1 MAVYKVAQDVEAEDK
16 LLGPFSF
23 RQFIYLM
30 VASISI
36 AAAWGLFQMFPP
48 LVIIPLPIIVFFGV
62 LALPLRKDQPM
73 ETYLAAIV
81 SFYIKPRKRLW
92 TPDGIESNIIITA
105 PKNEEVQLTKGISTT
120 EAEKRLAYLAAL
132 ADSRGWSIRHT
143 VQPAQGATA
152 MVEDVY
158 NAAKSTQDMLDDNS
172 GVVQAFDSMIDQADA
187 RRRETM
193 VAKLH
198 GLPQAPLPPNQTQV
212 PIPVDPLTP
221 APSQPLVVPNDT
233 TADPQISYNPY
244 PSSMHQSVI
253 APLGDE
259 STPVKPPQQTSLD
272 TPETTSIST
281 PSPAIMDLAN
291 NKDLSIEAI
300 AHEADRR
307 TKRELE
313 DEGEVVISLR

>member
-92 TPDGIESNIIITA
+92 TPDGVESNIIITA

-143 VQPAQGATA
+143 VQPTQGATA

-198 GLPQAPLPPNQTQV
+198 RLPQTPVPPNQTQV
-212 PIPVDPLTP
+212 SIPVDPLTP
-221 APSQPLVVPNDT
+221 APSQPLVEPNDT

-244 PSSMHQSVI
+244 PLSMHQSVI
-253 APLGDE
+253 APLSDE
-259 STPVKPPQQTSLD
+259 STLVTPPQQTSLD